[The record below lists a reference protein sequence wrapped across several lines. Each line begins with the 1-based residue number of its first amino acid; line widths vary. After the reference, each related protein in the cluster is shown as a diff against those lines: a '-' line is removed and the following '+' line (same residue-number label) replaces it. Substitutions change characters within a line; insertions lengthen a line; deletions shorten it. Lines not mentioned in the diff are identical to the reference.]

1 MLSLAEPHH
10 YYQYVLSQ
18 GVGMGLGMGMMF
30 LPSLAITSHYFRVKR
45 SLAMGCVIAGEIT
58 IQSLGDF
65 TNFPP
70 FPLLLGSSLGGV
82 IYPVLLNNLFTR
94 TYGFPW
100 GVR

>member
-1 MLSLAEPHH
+1 
-10 YYQYVLSQ
+10 
-18 GVGMGLGMGMMF
+18 MGLGMGMMF

-70 FPLLLGSSLGGV
+70 FPASRLE
-82 IYPVLLNNLFTR
+82 PWRCNLS
-94 TYGFPW
+94 GPSE
-100 GVR
+100 